1 MRHRPRDGLPARSA
15 RSRRAA
21 QGLRAPHG
29 RPEGTEPE
37 TVREARAL
45 PGNGAGLIA
54 GGRQSLAL
62 LKT

>member
-1 MRHRPRDGLPARSA
+1 MHHRPRDGLPARSA

-21 QGLRAPHG
+21 HRLRAPHG

-37 TVREARAL
+37 TVREARPL

-54 GGRQSLAL
+54 GERQSLVRL
-62 LKT
+62 MT